1 MMVVGVLTQAGV
13 EMPVAV
19 MADSRAHAHVLAL
32 ISASATVA
40 RSDERPEL
48 RCAMI
53 WTTPKSAGCI
63 VFAKN
68 AEMAVKSVV
77 LA

>member
-1 MMVVGVLTQAGV
+1 MVVGVMTQEWI

-19 MADSRAHAHVLAL
+19 IEDSRAPAYVLAL
-32 ISASATVA
+32 NSASATVA
-40 RSDERPEL
+40 RSDERPES

-68 AEMAVKSVV
+68 AEKAVKSAVID
-77 LA
+77 